1 MIGHM
6 KKDSIIVPIVIT
18 IFLIVALIAYG
29 FVWLMVPFPLVVK
42 ILIGLV
48 FLSLVGVAVF
58 VMIERIK
65 EIRSDENDDLS
76 EY

>member
-1 MIGHM
+1 M

-48 FLSLVGVAVF
+48 FLALVGVAVF

>member
-1 MIGHM
+1 M